1 MKIVN
6 LQGMTT
12 AERLAYLQEIT
23 QDIYNHLYD
32 DFIWTSLSEYTP
44 DGSYSFSALNNFTN
58 SAEVKPYQ
66 IVYFSNNGW
75 VALIDQINETAQ
87 TFTVIN
93 GYQVK
98 GDKGDK
104 GDIGNTGAKGDT
116 GATALECQM
125 IDSTS
130 VPMQYNGVTIEF
142 SKFSRNPVVGEVC
155 NTFVNYISSAIYAV
169 SIRVMTLTDTSANCR
184 YEQVV
189 NFTNILPSSAKKQLY
204 MHNIKILIAANNSQY
219 PPYVFQYSLSTIN
232 TMSENIAT
240 NDLNTF
246 YSKFILHTSG
256 QTIGFGLSTYS
267 SSLSRGLFYVVSSWK
282 SSNEVNFVYYNANTS
297 NNTFSTG
304 SVNLQNILN
313 ENSEYVFKCTDTVTA
328 IGAGQDATN
337 AAVLYSDKNGVLLD
351 TPESINHD
359 FAALKAAGSDE
370 SKILESINKVGSMNI

>member
-44 DGSYSFSALNNFTN
+44 DGSYSFSALNNYTDG
-58 SAEVKPYQ
+58 AEVKPYQ

-75 VALIDQINETAQ
+75 VALIDTINEAAQ

-104 GDIGNTGAKGDT
+104 GDTGNTGAKGET
-116 GATALECQM
+116 GSTALECQM

-155 NTFVNYISSAIYAV
+155 NTFVNYTSSAIYAV
-169 SIRVMTLTDTSANCR
+169 SIRVMTLTDSSANCR

-189 NFTNILPSSAKKQLY
+189 NFTNILPASSKKQLY
-204 MHNIKILIAANNSQY
+204 EHLVQLNINTSSNTSIVNCVFSWISNDSSILYPAPKTIEEFCSVLKTKLNSNKCIFFGFIETTDGATVSNNNSEFAYMFFWDNDAIKIRTHS
-219 PPYVFQYSLSTIN
+219 F
-232 TMSENIAT
+232 
-240 NDLNTF
+240 
-246 YSKFILHTSG
+246 
-256 QTIGFGLSTYS
+256 
-267 SSLSRGLFYVVSSWK
+267 
-282 SSNEVNFVYYNANTS
+282 SSNNIHSINLITFVNSLGEYTITFDVNAA
-297 NNTFSTG
+297 
-304 SVNLQNILN
+304 
-313 ENSEYVFKCTDTVTA
+313 YA
-328 IGAGQDATN
+328 IGAGEDATN

-351 TPESINHD
+351 TPESLKHD

-370 SKILESINKVGSMNI
+370 SKILDSINKVGSMNI

>member
-12 AERLAYLQEIT
+12 AERLAYLQEFT

-44 DGSYSFSALNNFTN
+44 DGSYSFSALNNYTDV
-58 SAEVKPYQ
+58 AEVKPYQ

-75 VALIDQINETAQ
+75 VALIDTINETAQ

-104 GDIGNTGAKGDT
+104 GDTGNTGAKGET
-116 GATALECQM
+116 GPTALECQM

-155 NTFVNYISSAIYAV
+155 NTFVNYTSSAIYAV
-169 SIRVMTLTDTSANCR
+169 SIRVMTLTNTSANCR

-189 NFTNILPSSAKKQLY
+189 NFTNILPASAKKQLY
-204 MHNIKILIAANNSQY
+204 EHNCTIIGGDGSNNLIYGSFQFMSSSSNNPFSAVNNIESFRAAAYNINNGNIRLVCNIKNRLSPTSNEISENTYVGYSFDITNNS
-219 PPYVFQYSLSTIN
+219 IN
-232 TMSENIAT
+232 LREYQ
-240 NDLNTF
+240 LNTN
-246 YSKFILHTSG
+246 SI
-256 QTIGFGLSTYS
+256 Q
-267 SSLSRGLFYVVSSWK
+267 
-282 SSNEVNFVYYNANTS
+282 NANAGLWTLI
-297 NNTFSTG
+297 TTL
-304 SVNLQNILN
+304 SV
-313 ENSEYVFKCTDTVTA
+313 SDWVVA
-328 IGAGQDATN
+328 VGAN
-337 AAVLYSDKNGVLLD
+337 
-351 TPESINHD
+351 
-359 FAALKAAGSDE
+359 
-370 SKILESINKVGSMNI
+370 